1 MSQVLHTSETA
12 FENDVLKSNVPV
24 VVDFWAEWCG
34 PCRVIS
40 PIIEELSQE
49 YNGKVQFAKVNVD
62 ESPDLAGRFGVQG
75 IPTLIIFK
83 DAKEVGRL
91 VGAAPKSRLAQEIEK
106 IL

>member
-40 PIIEELSQE
+40 PIIEELSKE